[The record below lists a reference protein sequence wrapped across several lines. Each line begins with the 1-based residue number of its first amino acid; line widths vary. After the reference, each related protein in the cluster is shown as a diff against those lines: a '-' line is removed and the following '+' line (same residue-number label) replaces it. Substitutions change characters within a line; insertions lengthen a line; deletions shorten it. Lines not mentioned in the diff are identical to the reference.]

1 MAKRMNVFIATK
13 HPFLS
18 PWCIARQK
26 IRSRGVIKYLRPS
39 YYWLCKQGEIST
51 SGQYEQDYAKSFLQ
65 KCLCL
70 QSHKRHFA
78 CSANHLR
85 LWPAGTD
92 LRYFIIT
99 IKKIARPWPRF
110 LFYGEIQEA
119 TG

>member
-1 MAKRMNVFIATK
+1 MAVK

-26 IRSRGVIKYLRPS
+26 IRSRSIIKYLRPS
-39 YYWLCKQGEIST
+39 YYWLCKQGEGSI

-85 LWPAGTD
+85 LWPIGTD
-92 LRYFIIT
+92 LRYL
-99 IKKIARPWPRF
+99 IAVNQNNSEAPASV
-110 LFYGEIQEA
+110 LFNWEMQEA
-119 TG
+119 GG